1 TGFSVFVV
9 GVADVDYNEL
19 AKIASKPSERHV
31 FIVDDFDAFEKIQD
45 NLVTFVCET
54 ATSTLR
60 CFYCFHFLSGFK
72 GFKMLESYN
81 LTEKHFASVQGVSL
95 ESGSF
100 PSYVAYRLHKN
111 AFISQPIREIHPEGL
126 PQAYT
131 VILLFR
137 LLPESPNE
145 PFAIWQITDRDYKP
159 QVGVVLDP
167 ASKVLSFFNKDTRGE
182 VQTVTFDNEE
192 VKKLFYGSF
201 HKVHI
206 VVTSSNVKIYIDCSE
221 ILEKPIKEAGNI
233 TTDGYEILGKLLK

>member
-54 ATSTLR
+54 ATS
-60 CFYCFHFLSGFK
+60 S
-72 GFKMLESYN
+72 FKMLESYN

-111 AFISQPIREIHPEGL
+111 AFVSQPIREIHPEGL

-131 VILLFR
+131 IILLFR

-182 VQTVTFDNEE
+182 VQTVTFDNDE
-192 VKKLFYGSF
+192 VKKIFYGSF
-201 HKVHI
+201 HKV
-206 VVTSSNVKIYIDCSE
+206 
-221 ILEKPIKEAGNI
+221 
-233 TTDGYEILGKLLK
+233 